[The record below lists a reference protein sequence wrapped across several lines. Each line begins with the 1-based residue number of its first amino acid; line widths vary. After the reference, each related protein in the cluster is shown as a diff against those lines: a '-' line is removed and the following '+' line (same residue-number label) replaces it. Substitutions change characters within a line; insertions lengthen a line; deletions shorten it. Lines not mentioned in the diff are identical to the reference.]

1 MIPDTPLTDT
11 LMRLQ
16 QDSPGRAL
24 YTREAVD
31 NEHWETVWVICDE
44 SECLAG
50 LGSEPTVEFRAGMVE
65 FRAGAFDE
73 GGIVVLPILLRVGF
87 DEPGRIYD
95 TCINAYQIEG
105 ENVYLQD
112 LARQDHIR
120 IHLYDEH
127 GQMVG
132 TLTAPNSLRAFA
144 QGVLERQ
151 ASYQPSTQA
160 AFEYA
165 RDKLYATYDD
175 VQGLWRVLGQ
185 RA

>member
-1 MIPDTPLTDT
+1 MTPDTPLTDT
-11 LMRLQ
+11 LTRLQ

-31 NEHWETVWVICDE
+31 NEHWETVWVIYDK
-44 SECLAG
+44 SQYLTG
-50 LGSEPTVEFRAGMVE
+50 LGSEPTMEFRAGTVE

-73 GGIVVLPILLRVGF
+73 GGVVVLPVLLRVGF
-87 DEPGRIYD
+87 DEPGRIYN
-95 TCINAYQIEG
+95 TYINAYQVEG

-127 GQMVG
+127 GQMMG
-132 TLTAPNSLRAFA
+132 TLTAPNSLRTFA
-144 QGVLERQ
+144 RGVLERQ

-165 RDKLYATYDD
+165 RDKLYATY
-175 VQGLWRVLGQ
+175 GSTEELWRVLGQ
-185 RA
+185 HA